1 MTYRYSLSEK
11 NECRLSG
18 HSFFFTRNFLE
29 QFHKI
34 NKMVVIMHEINF
46 KTFNMDI
53 FISIMCILYGF
64 ICWDVVSTY
73 GNSFTFNI
81 YFFLLYIRIYRLSHT
96 KNYSISYKTS
106 NRLKEITTKRQL
118 KNYMK

>member
-1 MTYRYSLSEK
+1 
-11 NECRLSG
+11 
-18 HSFFFTRNFLE
+18 
-29 QFHKI
+29 
-34 NKMVVIMHEINF
+34 MVVIMHEINF

-81 YFFLLYIRIYRLSHT
+81 YFFYCIFEYIDYLIPKIILFHIKHLIGS
-96 KNYSISYKTS
+96 
-106 NRLKEITTKRQL
+106 KRSQPRGNS
-118 KNYMK
+118 KII